1 VRLFK
6 SFRAKTRKASS
17 GSFQLS
23 EKCRNFDLSTILA
36 ATSVGRLS
44 TIVAFMVTKRIW
56 AKLVNEHRSYD
67 VPIDLQAREL
77 RGTKLV
83 PDDYVVERFRLAD
96 VCSLI
101 LEDGAYTLVYRFNNK
116 QQQIPVCVLDGM
128 LLAGVPA

>member
-1 VRLFK
+1 MRLFK

-23 EKCRNFDLSTILA
+23 EKCRNFDLSTILGA
-36 ATSVGRLS
+36 SPVGRLS
-44 TIVAFMVTKRIW
+44 TIAFMVTKRIW

-77 RGTKLV
+77 RGTK
-83 PDDYVVERFRLAD
+83 PMPDYVVERFRLSP
-96 VCSLI
+96 VCSLM
-101 LEDGAYTLVYRFNNK
+101 LEDGAYTLVYSFNNK